1 MSTSAE
7 ARLRAGVVTETPEA
21 TRALAAAWAA
31 QLPADVT
38 LALHGDLGVGKTTF
52 VQGLAQAWEIREAV
66 TSPTFTVC
74 NFHRGTRL
82 LAHLDAYR
90 LAGGAQFE
98 ELMLADFLTSPYC
111 LAVEWPERILEHLPA
126 DTLHLELSLEAAGQ
140 HRLRLR

>member
-1 MSTSAE
+1 MSASAE
-7 ARLRAGVVTETPEA
+7 AQLRAGTITDSAEA

-31 QLPADVT
+31 GLPADAT
-38 LALHGDLGVGKTTF
+38 LALHGDLGTGKTTF
-52 VQGLAQAWEIREAV
+52 VQGLARAWNIAEFV

-90 LAGGAQFE
+90 LSGGAQFE

-111 LAVEWPERILEHLPA
+111 LAVEWPERIAEYLPPT
-126 DTLHLELSLEAAGQ
+126 TLHLDLSLRLDGR
-140 HRLRLR
+140 HLLRLR

>member
-7 ARLRAGVVTETPEA
+7 AQLRSGIVTASAEA

-31 QLPADVT
+31 SLAEDVT
-38 LALHGDLGVGKTTF
+38 VALHGDLGAGKTTF
-52 VQGLAQAWEIREAV
+52 VQGMARAWGIAEWV
-66 TSPTFTVC
+66 SSPTFTIC

-90 LAGGAQFE
+90 LTRDEQFD

-111 LAVEWPERILEHLPA
+111 LAIEWPERIPSALPPG
-126 DTLHLELSLEAAGQ
+126 TLHLDLSLDPDGR
-140 HRLRLR
+140 HRLQLR